1 MFNSPK
7 PEPKKPEPKP
17 DPVVSHDV
25 LHSGKLSRL
34 KREIDALK
42 SGESLTEKVDIPCF
56 NDIWG
61 TYLNETRNHRQ
72 GGLGKLKIDYVGETL
87 TVTNIEPAPAP
98 APAPAP
104 DIPVSPKREPSD
116 G

>member
-1 MFNSPK
+1 MFNSPKPEPKK

-25 LHSGKLSRL
+25 LHSDKLSRL

-42 SGESLTEKVDIPCF
+42 S
-56 NDIWG
+56 
-61 TYLNETRNHRQ
+61 
-72 GGLGKLKIDYVGETL
+72 GETL

>member
-25 LHSGKLSRL
+25 LHSDKLSRL

-98 APAPAP
+98 AP